1 MLQQRQG
8 IETKCRTLIN
18 TDLKEICKAFG
29 LPVSGAKAVLQK
41 RCMDREL
48 DLHTSGYA
56 GI

>member
-56 GI
+56 GL